1 MLHEA
6 SDESPFVL
14 ATLPPS
20 QRQLRAAI
28 GIVVV
33 LFIAF
38 IVTAPLANTQL
49 PRVDAFIPVNETV
62 ILINDLIISA
72 LLFSQYSILRRRALL
87 MLASG
92 YLFTALLIIPHALT
106 FPGVFAPTG
115 LLGAGLET
123 TVWLYIFGHLASPI
137 AVIVYALVKE
147 ADTKASVGQRSPVLV
162 ISLSIAI
169 VTGAVCGLTWAVIA
183 ADSILP
189 QVFRDSIQM
198 NQSIRLLVGCLIIAL
213 DVVALALLWRRR
225 RSVLDLWLKVN
236 CCVWL
241 FEAVMTAI
249 LINARYSLGFYAGR
263 AFGIVATFIVLL
275 VLLSE
280 TTAVYAQLAQSVAR
294 QRRDR
299 QARQIAMDAMAAS
312 IAHEINQPLAAMVT
326 NANAAVRWLTR
337 ATPDLD
343 RTLTSLNYIVD
354 DGHRVKEVIAGI
366 RSMFQKGAHGRVLLS
381 ANDLIREVLKMVDRD
396 LRAQQ
401 VSVETELHNDLPQLL
416 ADRGQLQQV
425 FLNLIT
431 NAIEAMGPI
440 TDRARVFRVRS
451 DIYQESSQI
460 VVAVEDTG
468 TGIEIKDRDQ
478 IFEPFF
484 TTKST
489 GTGIGLSIC
498 RMIIESHGGSLR
510 ASANKPYGT
519 IFHVILP
526 SSNL

>member
-1 MLHEA
+1 
-6 SDESPFVL
+6 
-14 ATLPPS
+14 
-20 QRQLRAAI
+20 
-28 GIVVV
+28 
-33 LFIAF
+33 
-38 IVTAPLANTQL
+38 
-49 PRVDAFIPVNETV
+49 
-62 ILINDLIISA
+62 
-72 LLFSQYSILRRRALL
+72 
-87 MLASG
+87 
-92 YLFTALLIIPHALT
+92 
-106 FPGVFAPTG
+106 
-115 LLGAGLET
+115 
-123 TVWLYIFGHLASPI
+123 
-137 AVIVYALVKE
+137 
-147 ADTKASVGQRSPVLV
+147 
-162 ISLSIAI
+162 
-169 VTGAVCGLTWAVIA
+169 
-183 ADSILP
+183 
-189 QVFRDSIQM
+189 
-198 NQSIRLLVGCLIIAL
+198 
-213 DVVALALLWRRR
+213 
-225 RSVLDLWLKVN
+225 
-236 CCVWL
+236 
-241 FEAVMTAI
+241 MTAI

-263 AFGIVATFIVLL
+263 AFGIIATFIVLL

-381 ANDLIREVLKMVDRD
+381 ANDLIREVLKMVDGD

-401 VSVETELHNDLPQLL
+401 VSVETELRDDLPQLL

-451 DIYQESSQI
+451 DIFQESSQI

-484 TTKST
+484 TTKAT